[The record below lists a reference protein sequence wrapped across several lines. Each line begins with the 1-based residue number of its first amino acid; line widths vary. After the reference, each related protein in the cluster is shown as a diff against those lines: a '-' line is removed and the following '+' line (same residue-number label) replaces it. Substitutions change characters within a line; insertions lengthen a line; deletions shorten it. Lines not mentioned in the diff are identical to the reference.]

1 MNKYIVEYT
10 SIIVDV
16 DYLYPSIDDVI
27 IEASSIEEAKI
38 QFHKEFPKYKID
50 NVYLFTPCNM

>member
-27 IEASSIEEAKI
+27 IEASSIEEAKT

-50 NVYLFTPCNM
+50 NVYLFTPCN

>member
-27 IEASSIEEAKI
+27 IEASSIEEAKTSI
-38 QFHKEFPKYKID
+38 S
-50 NVYLFTPCNM
+50 